1 MFQAIFQIMNMM
13 NILKRSEYGR
23 AILLLKKL
31 MGVRE
36 DIRENPAVN
45 VIFSLQRIGIKNRAR
60 TQMTLVYT
68 QCIFVVQ
75 ISKMIF
81 SCFSTIFTSKIH
93 IYKTKNFL
101 FSVILE

>member
-1 MFQAIFQIMNMM
+1 
-13 NILKRSEYGR
+13 
-23 AILLLKKL
+23 

-81 SCFSTIFTSKIH
+81 LCFSTIFTSKIH
-93 IYKTKNFL
+93 IYKTYIIYKYIYIKRKIFYL
-101 FSVILE
+101 VLS